1 MNNSSSFVPKNW
13 KVELR
18 RFDRFWFDMI
28 INPRETEQGSSAKLI
43 SSIMEG
49 RKNEVEDIL
58 QNKFVYY
65 ICSRKKIRFN
75 INKVPK
81 FYKNSQ
87 SFKFSFIVG
96 EKDKDNF
103 QIRFLDEKGEYCKPD
118 FLIDEKFITIIYPS
132 NYKTTYP
139 IHEFLES
146 FKANTGISSKVEY
159 VGYTIN
165 PDTRPLKG
173 HDGLI
178 SVLHNIDTKN
188 CDIMI
193 YYNTFKIVDANNYRE
208 IDGLSIED
216 KYKLT
221 EKCLIEYFDSD
232 NQNKNRTNETGFAR
246 NMFHKNNISTIEF
259 YLEHSDITDY
269 TSFCSSKVLPSSVH
283 RFKAIFNNGR
293 INIV

>member
-1 MNNSSSFVPKNW
+1 MNNSISFVPKNW

-18 RFDRFWFDMI
+18 RFDRFWFDMV
-28 INPRETEQGSSAKLI
+28 INPLETENSNSAKLI

-75 INKVPK
+75 IKKAPK
-81 FYKNSQ
+81 YKKSSQ
-87 SFKFSFIVG
+87 SFNFSFIVG
-96 EKDKDNF
+96 AKDKDNF
-103 QIRFLDEKGEYCKPD
+103 HIRFLNEKSEYCKPH
-118 FLIDEKFITIIYPS
+118 FLIDEKFITIIYPN

-146 FKANTGISSKVEY
+146 FKATLGISSKVEY

-178 SVLHNIDTKN
+178 GVLHNIDTKN
-188 CDIMI
+188 SDVMI
-193 YYNTFKIVDANNYRE
+193 YYNTFRVVDANNYRE

-216 KYKLT
+216 KYQLI
-221 EKCLIEYFDSD
+221 EKCLIKYFDSD
-232 NQNKNRTNETGFAR
+232 NQNKNRINETGFAR
-246 NMFHKNNISTIEF
+246 NMFHNNNISTIEF
-259 YLEHSDITDY
+259 YLEHSDVTAY
-269 TSFCSSKVLPSSVH
+269 TSFCSSKIAPSSVH
-283 RFKAIFNNGR
+283 RFKAIFDDDQ